1 MVCVLALSI
10 TFIFASCEQVKGLFQ
25 NEDKSTTT
33 IIDDENLLDNS
44 YNNNNASNSDNATD
58 EDVDFFGEWYYEET
72 TTPQEFY
79 GDFYDAEITKTNITL
94 RTIYNFKS
102 NGTLIKRIEVVNI
115 SEVRKEYR
123 SLMVNVGRKKLQ
135 SQGKFLTTDDVL
147 YYESYADKILKD
159 ICTEQKGIYKIEN
172 NKIICTLNGETFYE
186 TFVLNGNKLT
196 ITGASNST
204 EGYPIT
210 MTRV

>member
-44 YNNNNASNSDNATD
+44 YNDNHVSNSDNATD

-102 NGTLIKRIEVVNI
+102 DGTLIKRIEVVNI

-135 SQGKFLTTDDVL
+135 SQGKFLTTDNVL
-147 YYESYADKILKD
+147 YYESYADKVLAEIVA
-159 ICTEQKGIYKIEN
+159 EQSGAYVEDGN
-172 NKIICTLNGETFYE
+172 NLICTLHGENSNVTF
-186 TFVLNGNKLT
+186 TISGNKLILISSAASISS
-196 ITGASNST
+196 ITLT
-204 EGYPIT
+204 KL
-210 MTRV
+210 

>member
-1 MVCVLALSI
+1 MVCVLVLSI
-10 TFIFASCEQVKGLFQ
+10 AFVFASCEQVKGLFQ

-33 IIDDENLLDNS
+33 IIDDENLFDNS
-44 YNNNNASNSDNATD
+44 YNDNNASNSDNATD
-58 EDVDFFGEWYYEET
+58 EDVNFFGEWYYEET
-72 TTPQEFY
+72 TTPKEFY
-79 GDFYDAEITKTNITL
+79 GDFYDDEITKTNITL

-147 YYESYADKILKD
+147 YCESYADKVLAEIVA
-159 ICTEQKGIYKIEN
+159 EQSGAYAEDG
-172 NKIICTLNGETFYE
+172 NKLVCSLNGENSNVTFIISG
-186 TFVLNGNKLT
+186 GNLTLTSPSAPNTSITLTKL
-196 ITGASNST
+196 
-204 EGYPIT
+204 
-210 MTRV
+210 